1 MKAAFIIAAATMMAF
16 SIGDRPAQAQADKPL
31 QKVSMRFGFIATGV
45 DAPWTYGIDQGFF
58 RAQGIDLELR
68 EGKGSAVTAQSVAA
82 GTDDL
87 GMDIDGGTFLTLA
100 AKGLPATAVLANA
113 AKSPLVILSPAN
125 KPIKTTADLA
135 GAQIAIT
142 AGDGPSALLPVLF
155 KKKGVDADKVTL
167 INMQPGPKL
176 TSLLTGRVDGV
187 ATNYIVKATLEAKG
201 LSTYSLMYT
210 DCGVVTPGMYLI
222 ASNSFLAAKPDLV
235 QRFVVAAQ
243 KSLQAAI
250 AHPESAAESFNHV
263 YPGYDK
269 STALAELQLLLQ
281 LVSSNDTKDKPIGT
295 VSLKDAKAGAEVLI
309 DSGMMAQ
316 GTDVS
321 QFVTNRFI
329 ADVAK

>member
-1 MKAAFIIAAATMMAF
+1 MKAAFIIAAATMIAF

-142 AGDGPSALLPVLF
+142 AGDGPSALLLVLF
-155 KKKGVDADKVTL
+155 KKNGVDADKVTL

-201 LSTYSLMYT
+201 LSTYSLMYA
-210 DCGVVTPGMYLI
+210 DCGVVTPGMYMI
-222 ASNSFLAAKPDLV
+222 VSNSVLAAKPDLV

-250 AHPESAAESFNHV
+250 AHPDNAAESFNHS

-281 LVSSNDTKDKPIGT
+281 LVSSGDTKDKPIGT
-295 VSLKDAKAGAEVLI
+295 VSLKDAKAGADVLI

-329 ADVAK
+329 ADLAK